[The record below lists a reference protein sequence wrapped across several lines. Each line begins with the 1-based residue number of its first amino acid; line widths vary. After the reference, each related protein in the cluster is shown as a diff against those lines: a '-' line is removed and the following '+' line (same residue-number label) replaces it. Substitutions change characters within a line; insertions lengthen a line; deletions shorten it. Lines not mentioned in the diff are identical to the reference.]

1 MQKLV
6 FFTGAG
12 VSVESGIPAFRDR
25 LGLWNTNNPEEI
37 ASIKFWRINNLNKLN
52 MLNFHNQFR
61 RQITNSQPN
70 AMHEYI
76 ASLQDDY
83 DVTVVTQNVDDFHER
98 AGNLSVIHL
107 HGNIMESRSSL
118 NPNLVYPCNSDINL
132 GDKCEKGSQLR
143 PNVVWFG
150 EDLNVQNFNLAK
162 EKISHCDIII
172 VIGTSL
178 NVSPANE
185 LLNNIAQSTK
195 LIIIDPNINE
205 IGITRPNTNYFNLTA
220 TEAVSELNRVLK
232 IY

>member
-1 MQKLV
+1 MKKIV

-25 LGLWNTNNPEEI
+25 LGLWKTNNPEEI
-37 ASIKFWRINNLNKLN
+37 ASIKFWKINNVNKLN
-52 MLNFHNQFR
+52 MLTFHNQFR
-61 RQITNSQPN
+61 RQIINSQPN

-76 ASLQDDY
+76 ASLQVNY
-83 DVTVVTQNVDDFHER
+83 DVTVVTQNVDNFHER
-98 AGNLSVIHL
+98 AGNLSVLHL

-118 NPNLVYPCNSDINL
+118 NPKLVYPCISDINK

-150 EDLNVQNFNLAK
+150 EELKVQDLNIAK
-162 EKISHCDIII
+162 EKISNCDILI

-185 LLNNIAQSTK
+185 LINYLPQSTK
-195 LIIIDPNINE
+195 LLVIDPNVKE
-205 IGITRPNTNYFNLTA
+205 IGIKRFNTKYFNLSA
-220 TEAVSELNRVLK
+220 TEAICELDDALK
-232 IY
+232 DL

>member
-37 ASIKFWRINNLNKLN
+37 ASIKFWKINKSNKLN

-70 AMHEYI
+70 AMHAYI
-76 ASLQDDY
+76 ASLQDGY

-118 NPNLVYPCNSDINL
+118 NPKLVYPCNSDINL

-220 TEAVSELNRVLK
+220 TEAVSELDRVLK
-232 IY
+232 IF